1 MAGPGDILITIGAKT
16 AEAVGELGHLNTALD
31 KTASTGDKMKSG
43 LQKAALPAAAALTAV
58 TAAAIS
64 AGKAAME
71 DAALYEHFST
81 ALKNTT
87 SATDAQISAVE
98 DYIGKTEQAT
108 GVADDQLV
116 PAFEALARA
125 TGDTTEA
132 QTLMN
137 QVLDISA
144 ATGKDVETV
153 ANAVAK
159 AHEGQ
164 TAQLAKLAPGLSEA
178 ARKSKD
184 FDVIMGELADTTGGA
199 MASAANTAQGQM
211 ARLKIA
217 TGNLNE
223 QLGYILLPILEKLL
237 PMLTQMAIFAQ
248 QNSKLIAALAAVV
261 AVLSAGILAANV
273 AIKAYEALQI
283 AVKVATA
290 AWTAAQWLLNAA
302 LSANPIGLVVAA
314 IAALAAGLVIAY
326 KKSET
331 FRDIVQGALHAV
343 EAAGRALEQAFKA
356 LWDMAKQA
364 FDWIVA
370 HWQVAAFAFGPLG
383 VAIALI
389 AENWDKVAAAAR
401 AAGDIMSSVL
411 DAVSSAIH
419 SVIGAVESLISALGR
434 IHVPDI
440 HLPHIPGV
448 NLAYAGA
455 PAVAG
460 YSTGPAPRGAVA
472 TGPTFNIYGA
482 VDPEGTARA
491 VRRVLMQSDR
501 RMGRSS

>member
-16 AEAVGELGHLNTALD
+16 AEAVGELGHLDRALE
-31 KTASTGDKMKSG
+31 KTATTGDKIKSG
-43 LQKAALPAAAALTAV
+43 LAKAALPAAAALTGL
-58 TAAAIS
+58 TAAAVS

-71 DAALYEHFST
+71 DAALYAHFET
-81 ALKNTT
+81 ALGNTT
-87 SATDAQISAVE
+87 NATQAQIKATE
-98 DYIGKTEQAT
+98 EYIGKTEQAT

-132 QTLMN
+132 QGLMN

-164 TAQLAKLAPGLSEA
+164 TMALAKLAPGLSEA

-199 MASAANTAQGQM
+199 MANAANTAQGQM

-223 QLGYILLPILEKLL
+223 QMGYILLPILQKLL

-248 QNSKLIAALAAVV
+248 QNSTVIAALAGVI

-273 AIKAYEALQI
+273 AIKAYQALQI

-302 LSANPIGLVVAA
+302 LTANPIGLVVAA

-331 FRDIVQGALHAV
+331 FRDIVQAALRGV
-343 EAAGRALEQAFKA
+343 QAAADALAQGFRA
-356 LWDMAKQA
+356 LWDMAKSA

-370 HWQVAAFAFGPLG
+370 HWQVALFAFGPIG
-383 VAIALI
+383 AAIALV
-389 AENWDKVAAAAR
+389 AMNWDKVAAAAK
-401 AAGDIMSSVL
+401 AAGDLMMSVL
-411 DAVSSAIH
+411 NSVTGAINAAV
-419 SVIGAVESLISALGR
+419 GAVEGLISALGR

-448 NLAYAGA
+448 SMAGV
-455 PAVAG
+455 PVA
-460 YSTGPAPRGAVA
+460 
-472 TGPTFNIYGA
+472 
-482 VDPEGTARA
+482 
-491 VRRVLMQSDR
+491 
-501 RMGRSS
+501 